1 MRVRLRG
8 INSYTAKLADG
19 TTKTYWYAWKGGP
32 RLLGEPGTPEFI
44 ASYNDAAAQKV
55 KPPKGVL
62 LSVMQGYQASEDF
75 RQLADSTRRSSSPT
89 SNVLKR
95 NLPSSHSLLLR
106 IGARAAC
113 LWSGAT
119 ILQGIPV
126 AAKQITLGQYW
137 PVFCHGP

>member
-32 RLLGEPGTPEFI
+32 RLEGEPGTPEFI
-44 ASYNDAAAQKV
+44 ASYNEAAAQKV
-55 KPPKGVL
+55 KLPKGVL
-62 LSVMQGYQASEDF
+62 LSIMQGIRQAKISGS
-75 RQLADSTRRSSSPT
+75 LPIVHAGATSTT

-95 NLPSSHSLLLR
+95 NLPISHSLLLR
-106 IGARAAC
+106 IGARAAS

-119 ILQGIPV
+119 SSQGIPV
-126 AAKQITLGQYW
+126 DAKQTTLGPCW
-137 PVFCHGP
+137 PVFCHGL